1 MGGIVFAVLI
11 VIGLAIFV
19 IYFLKKKNL
28 IVLSVKKPESPTVS
42 FENPFYTVRDQA
54 NVTQD
59 DGEYNVHISSSGSWQ
74 SEMSSTPSDRSS
86 PSSSSGEG
94 TRETEVNNVEV
105 EPTVLETIQM
115 GFSGQNGFK
124 RFK

>member
-1 MGGIVFAVLI
+1 MVV
-11 VIGLAIFV
+11 VV
-19 IYFLKKKNL
+19 VYFLKKRNL

-42 FENPFYTVRDQA
+42 FENPFYTVRDQN

-59 DGEYNVHISSSGSWQ
+59 EGEYNVHISSSGSWQ

-86 PSSSSGEG
+86 PSSSSREG
-94 TRETEVNNVEV
+94 TRETEVNNDEV
-105 EPTVLETIQM
+105 GPGPSMLETIQM

-124 RFK
+124 

>member
-1 MGGIVFAVLI
+1 M
-11 VIGLAIFV
+11 
-19 IYFLKKKNL
+19 
-28 IVLSVKKPESPTVS
+28 T
-42 FENPFYTVRDQA
+42 TDQA
-54 NVTQD
+54 VYLQD
-59 DGEYNVHISSSGSWQ
+59 EGEYNVHISSSGSWQ

-105 EPTVLETIQM
+105 EPTMLETIQM

-124 RFK
+124 RFKWIKFQPAQSEWQTLASSEY

>member
-1 MGGIVFAVLI
+1 MIAASRSCTISADQGKTL
-11 VIGLAIFV
+11 
-19 IYFLKKKNL
+19 YF
-28 IVLSVKKPESPTVS
+28 
-42 FENPFYTVRDQA
+42 
-54 NVTQD
+54 QD

-105 EPTVLETIQM
+105 EPTMLETIQM

>member
-1 MGGIVFAVLI
+1 M
-11 VIGLAIFV
+11 
-19 IYFLKKKNL
+19 
-28 IVLSVKKPESPTVS
+28 T
-42 FENPFYTVRDQA
+42 TDQA
-54 NVTQD
+54 VYLQD
-59 DGEYNVHISSSGSWQ
+59 EGEYNVHISSSGSWQ

-105 EPTVLETIQM
+105 GPTMLETIQM

-124 RFK
+124 RFKWIKFQPAQSEWQTLASSEY

>member
-1 MGGIVFAVLI
+1 MIEASRSCTISDELDKTV
-11 VIGLAIFV
+11 
-19 IYFLKKKNL
+19 YF
-28 IVLSVKKPESPTVS
+28 
-42 FENPFYTVRDQA
+42 
-54 NVTQD
+54 QD

-86 PSSSSGEG
+86 PSSSSRGAPASPP
-94 TRETEVNNVEV
+94 TMETEAANLEV
-105 EPTVLETIQM
+105 GPTMLEQIQM